1 MLNAFAFSF
10 LKASITCAIAAVVI
24 LALLTLATR
33 VWPVL
38 AGHRSVWLWS
48 QVAVACAF
56 VLALLPQSASYSVV
70 PAIEI
75 VRPAPGAVQPPV
87 QPQPRLDAYE
97 ADGADDGIDPLELL
111 AQAWMALYV
120 AGLLAAGARW
130 VHAQRGLRALLDHA
144 RPLDTHALE
153 QHAGFD
159 AEPVAALLGRGLRV
173 SETDASISPM
183 LAGLARPHLLLPRHL
198 RSFSDEQQRLIVAH
212 ELTHWKRRDPLWL
225 HASMLLQTL
234 FWFNPLLAV
243 LTRRLNWAQELG
255 CDHAVLAGRPTQQR
269 KQYAAALVAQL
280 QVQLKVQQHSF
291 SAGIAF
297 GDGSAASLRAR
308 VGLIREQGLHAPGL
322 PGKAAVAAAL
332 ASVLGASLFL
342 QPAFAWRVAEPGA
355 PAPLATAMSTAAAPA
370 AGAPQQWQMP
380 LERVRVTSFYGA
392 ARKNLDGGHHGIDFA
407 AHTGT
412 PVLAAAGGTVLA
424 STAQYEGGPQYGDV
438 VLIEHANG
446 VRSLYAHLSAR
457 TVKPGQ
463 AVRAGETIGL
473 VGETG
478 KVTGP
483 HLHLEAFRDGER
495 IDPQQ
500 MLTGLDAFATSRA
513 LRKRP
518 AGL

>member
-1 MLNAFAFSF
+1 MLNAIAFSF
-10 LKASITCAIAAVVI
+10 LKASITCGIAAAVI

-48 QVAVACAF
+48 QAAIACAF

-75 VRPAPGAVQPPV
+75 ARPAPAATQSFV
-87 QPQPRLDAYE
+87 QPQSDAYE
-97 ADGADDGIDPLELL
+97 ADGLDDDIDPLELL
-111 AQAWMALYV
+111 AQAWLALYV
-120 AGLLAAGARW
+120 AGLLAASARW
-130 VHAQRGLRALLDHA
+130 VHAQRGLRALLHHA
-144 RPLDTHALE
+144 RPLDTKALA

-159 AEPVAALLGRGLRV
+159 GEPVAALLRRGLRV
-173 SETDASISPM
+173 CETDASISPM

-234 FWFNPLLAV
+234 FWFNPLFAV

-280 QVQLKVQQHSF
+280 KVQQDRLG
-291 SAGIAF
+291 AGIAF
-297 GDGSAASLRAR
+297 GHGSPASLRAR
-308 VGLIREQGLHAPGL
+308 VGLIREQGLRAPGL

-332 ASVLGASLFL
+332 ASVLGASLLL
-342 QPAFAWRVAEPGA
+342 QPAFAWRAAEPGVPA
-355 PAPLATAMSTAAAPA
+355 PAASVAAPA

-392 ARKNLDGGHHGIDFA
+392 ARKKLDGGHHGIDFA
-407 AHTGT
+407 ARTGT
-412 PVLAAAGGTVLA
+412 PILAAAGGTVIA

-446 VRSLYAHLSAR
+446 VRSLYAHLSVRSVEA
-457 TVKPGQ
+457 GQ
-463 AVRAGETIGL
+463 VVRAGETIGL
-473 VGETG
+473 VGATG

-500 MLTGLDAFATSRA
+500 MFTGLDALATSQA

-518 AGL
+518 ARL